1 MTNVTL
7 HTYLFPQMFP
17 LTIVCSV
24 STPMGLCYLDLLFA
38 HKMFAEFPFS
48 VWRLCIHN
56 FAHHFTKRHL
66 LLECVVLWWVGLRGV
81 GGMVG
86 AR

>member
-1 MTNVTL
+1 
-7 HTYLFPQMFP
+7 MFP

-24 STPMGLCYLDLLFA
+24 STPMDLCYLDLLFA
-38 HKMFAEFPFS
+38 QIMFAEFPFS

-56 FAHHFTKRHL
+56 FAHHLKKRHL
-66 LLECVVLWWVGLRGV
+66 LLGCVVFWFFGLRGV

-86 AR
+86 PR